1 MPLRMVVRLRPT
13 GGPACHPLV
22 SLCLLGFALA
32 STAIAQDASF
42 DECEV
47 RVREHPGDLAS
58 FECFAQLPRKNNRWE
73 EAVRRLDAH
82 LARDPANHLARFALG
97 GLESSRAQDRA
108 EPLLRE
114 AAEGLSRQGR
124 RVEEVRARLTLSVF
138 LQIRGRDDDSEAELV
153 RAAQVA
159 EGSGDRVLQARVWN
173 VQGRQASRRGD
184 YGRSW
189 QLFKQSEAVIF
200 PDGPPAM
207 QAFCLSMLGFLSAAL
222 DRPQQALAYYRR
234 EIEVLRSSGDRW
246 SEARAWVNVATQ
258 ATNLWERGE
267 LPREEALAS
276 ARQALDTALA
286 VSARDVVG
294 WAHRNLGRLSLG
306 PEAREHFEQALAAS
320 RAVKDVNGIGEGL
333 RYLAYSL
340 AADGTDPARAERL
353 LKEALAL
360 GRRTADPEEIASTRV
375 VRGTLRL
382 EAGRQEAAVAE
393 FAAAFDA
400 IESLRDRQPDELVRA
415 RVFSPWVFAYQ
426 RLAGALLESGQP
438 APAGLAFE
446 VVERMRARVLLESLD
461 MARAT
466 ARLAPQ
472 VPARRQRAAALEGIT
487 RVHRLL
493 VDPALPE
500 AKREQALAELER
512 LELAES
518 TAREEMA
525 RADPSFAAL
534 RRPRPPSLAEIE
546 AALAPDEA
554 LLSFLISSR
563 GGRSA
568 IHGDW
573 GGGSWLLVHTRGA
586 TRVHALPDSRDL
598 EAAVSIFIGLLARR
612 DGSEA
617 AAAARLHQELLAAAL
632 DGLPPRITRLVLVP
646 DGVLH
651 RLPFEALR
659 ADRSAAPLAMRYR
672 VSIVPSVALWL
683 RWRKEQVP
691 RPQATAL
698 VLADPDLPGAS
709 GEASERAWALSQGA
723 RLGRLSHARSE
734 GRSVVRALGGESRLL
749 VGPEATERFV
759 KKEDLRRFGIL
770 HFAAH
775 AVLDEDNPERSAI
788 LLASGG
794 EEEDGLLQTREVV
807 GLDLGGQ
814 VVVLSA
820 CRSAAGTLV
829 RGEGVMG
836 LARAFF
842 QAGARTVVGSL
853 WPLRDDEAERIF
865 RDFYRHLG
873 EGRSVGAALA
883 EARRDAIRAGN
894 PAAAWA
900 GLVVLGDGDVVPL
913 PGARATPAPSWPS
926 RWWLA
931 PMAALGLA
939 VALGALRRRARP
951 V

>member
-1 MPLRMVVRLRPT
+1 MRLAL
-13 GGPACHPLV
+13 G
-22 SLCLLGFALA
+22 LLGLLSLPLDPAA
-32 STAIAQDASF
+32 KAQDSSF

-47 RVREHPGDLAS
+47 RAREQPGDLAS
-58 FECFAQLPRKNNRWE
+58 YECFAQLPRKNNRWE
-73 EAVRRLDAH
+73 EAVRRLDAY

-108 EPLLRE
+108 ETLLRE
-114 AAEGLSRQGR
+114 AAEGLAKQGR
-124 RVEEVRARLTLSVF
+124 RVEAVRARLTLSVF
-138 LQIRGRDDDSEAELV
+138 LQIRGRDDDSEAELT
-153 RAAQVA
+153 RAAQEA
-159 EGSGDRVLQARVWN
+159 EAGGDPVLSARVWN

-189 QLFKQSEAVIF
+189 QLFKQSQAVIF

-207 QAFCLSMLGFLSAAL
+207 QAFCLSMLGFLSARL
-222 DRPQQALAYYRR
+222 DRPEQALAFYRR
-234 EIEVLRSSGDRW
+234 EIEVLRGSGDRW
-246 SEARAWVNVATQ
+246 SEARALVNLATQ

-267 LPREEALAS
+267 LPREEALLA

-286 VSARDVVG
+286 ASARDVVG
-294 WAHRNLGRLSLG
+294 WAHRNLGRLSTG
-306 PEAREHFEQALAAS
+306 PEARKHFEQALSAS

-353 LKEALAL
+353 LEEALAL
-360 GRRTADPEEIASTRV
+360 GRRTADPEEIASTHV

-382 EAGRQEAAVAE
+382 KAGAQAQALAD

-400 IESLRDRQPDELVRA
+400 IESLRDRQPDEMVRA

-438 APAGLAFE
+438 EATARAFE
-446 VVERMRARVLLESLD
+446 IVERMRARVLLESLD

-466 ARLAPQ
+466 ARLTPR
-472 VPARRQRAAALEGIT
+472 VPARHRRTAALEGIT

-500 AKREQALAELER
+500 AKRGQALAELER

-518 TAREEMA
+518 AAREEMA

-534 RRPRPPSLAEIE
+534 RRPRPPSLGEIE
-546 AALAPDEA
+546 TALAPDEA

-563 GGRSA
+563 DGGSA
-568 IHGDW
+568 VQGEW
-573 GGGSWLLVHTRGA
+573 GGGSWLLVHTRGE
-586 TRVHALPDSRDL
+586 TRVHALPENRDR
-598 EAAVSIFIGLLARR
+598 EAAVSLLVGLMGRR
-612 DGSEA
+612 DGAEA
-617 AAAARLHQELLAAAL
+617 APAARLHHELLAAAL
-632 DGLPPRITRLVLVP
+632 DRLPPRITRLVLVP

-659 ADRSAAPLAMRYR
+659 ADRSAAPLAVRYR

-683 RWRKEQVP
+683 RLRRDEAP
-691 RPQATAL
+691 RLPAPAL
-698 VLADPDLPGAS
+698 VLADPDPPHAS
-709 GEASERAWALSQGA
+709 DEVAPERAWAPFQGV
-723 RLGRLSHARSE
+723 RLGRLSHARRE
-734 GRSVVRALGGESRLL
+734 GQGVVQALGGESRLL
-749 VGPEATERFV
+749 VGREATERFV

-788 LLASGG
+788 LLAPGG
-794 EEEDGLLQTREVV
+794 EEEDGLLQSREVV
-807 GLDLGGQ
+807 GLQARGK

-820 CRSAAGTLV
+820 CRSASGVLV

-842 QAGARTVVGSL
+842 QAGARAVVGSL
-853 WPLRDDEAERIF
+853 WPLRDDEAELIF

-873 EGRSVGAALA
+873 EGRSIGGALA
-883 EARRDAIRAGN
+883 EAQRDAIRAGK
-894 PAAAWA
+894 PAVAWA
-900 GLVVLGDGDVVPL
+900 GLVVLGDGEVVPL
-913 PGARATPAPSWPS
+913 PGGRAIAPASPWPS
-926 RWWLA
+926 AWWLA
-931 PMAALGLA
+931 PILALGLVVGLRA
-939 VALGALRRRARP
+939 PRRRART